1 MGRLGADGELKTVG
15 ESEVLELNVAN
26 NVGFGDR
33 KTVQWFRCQVWGK
46 RGAAIKEYCVKGKQM
61 FVTGQLTIR
70 EYTNK
75 EGEKRFSHDV
85 RVDQLDFVSDG
96 QRSILMKICNE
107 KDCTYPERY
116 GGKCY
121 KHHYKEKEE
130 KRNERD

>member
-1 MGRLGADGELKTVG
+1 LSNNISFMGRLGADGELKTVG
-15 ESEVLELNVAN
+15 DSEVLELNVAN
-26 NVGFGDR
+26 GVGYGER
-33 KTVQWFRCQVWGK
+33 KSTNWFRCQVWGK

-96 QRSILMKICNE
+96 QKQ
-107 KDCTYPERY
+107 DGGPEDD
-116 GGKCY
+116 GAPF
-121 KHHYKEKEE
+121 
-130 KRNERD
+130 